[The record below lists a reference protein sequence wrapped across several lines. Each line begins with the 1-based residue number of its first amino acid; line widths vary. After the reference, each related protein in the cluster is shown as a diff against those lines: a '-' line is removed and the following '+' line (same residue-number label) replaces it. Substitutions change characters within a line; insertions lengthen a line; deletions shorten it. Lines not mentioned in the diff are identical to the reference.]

1 MAPGTV
7 EVMPPPFDT
16 SAEPPAD
23 PDDWTDEQWL
33 AWLEAT
39 DPEEEVPPRPLTWR
53 SNQTGS
59 MLGAAMLGLRDAI
72 YGHPD
77 DEVAIVQ
84 TVSDDP
90 PDDDGYDLRLDPDHP
105 EQSEIIVRRRG
116 GIPRSSEGADEGSAS
131 DEAGTDH
138 AGGRGQEGD
147 APPPSDPEA

>member
-1 MAPGTV
+1 MSPGTV

-16 SAEPPAD
+16 SAEPPD
-23 PDDWTDEQWL
+23 NPDDWTDEQWL

-39 DPEEEVPPRPLTWR
+39 DPEEQAPPQPVTWR
-53 SNQTGS
+53 SNRTGS

-90 PDDDGYDLRLDPDHP
+90 PDDDVHDLRLDPDHP
-105 EQSEIIVRRRG
+105 ERSEIIVRRRF
-116 GIPRSSEGADEGSAS
+116 GIRHPPEAPNPGSSSEEG
-131 DEAGTDH
+131 EAPQST
-138 AGGRGQEGD
+138 EPGD
-147 APPPSDPEA
+147 